1 MLWDKD
7 ARLPIALMA
16 ALGGAGSTRVG
27 DNVPYSGRHPADFT
41 IDHHAEPL
49 RVAHAGIEIRQDL
62 IADEDGQ
69 RRWGEK
75 LAQALEVVLR
85 DEDLYRPNTE

>member
-1 MLWDKD
+1 M
-7 ARLPIALMA
+7 
-16 ALGGAGSTRVG
+16 
-27 DNVPYSGRHPADFT
+27 
-41 IDHHAEPL
+41 
-49 RVAHAGIEIRQDL
+49 AHAGIEIRQDL

-85 DEDLYRPNTE
+85 DEDLYRPNTG